1 MEMTWRRPSEER
13 LIGALPII
21 PAFGMEFVRLNGLG
35 INSKQGNRFFL
46 NIGHKRGILSIIHQ
60 VSSVKLLI

>member
-1 MEMTWRRPSEER
+1 
-13 LIGALPII
+13 II
-21 PAFGMEFVRLNGLG
+21 PAFGMEFVRLNGLR
-35 INSKQGNRFFL
+35 INSKQGSRFFL